1 MPPSQNPSPFSISA
15 AVRQTTR
22 RDSPICTL
30 FVVQPLPFTI
40 SRGGNF
46 VESRSEEE
54 EGWILAFRSQRQRQQ
69 KRQSLIN
76 PCLSRPGELTPP
88 PPSSDLRR
96 CLPVEEM
103 GKKAKLTLKIPLPLF
118 PPLRMQKVVV
128 GAAFL
133 RAHAKISPL
142 GHHNRQANICQPLM
156 DPHNGLEKRRIL

>member
-1 MPPSQNPSPFSISA
+1 MPPGDKQHGGIRQFVQFLSSNHCPSRLVEGETSLNPVP
-15 AVRQTTR
+15 R
-22 RDSPICTL
+22 RKR
-30 FVVQPLPFTI
+30 V
-40 SRGGNF
+40 
-46 VESRSEEE
+46 
-54 EGWILAFRSQRQRQQ
+54 WILAFRSQRRQQQ

-103 GKKAKLTLKIPLPLF
+103 EKKAKLTLKIPLPLF

-156 DPHNGLEKRRIL
+156 DPHNGLEKGGFFDFEI